1 MLFVGSHVQV
11 MCLTFTLMVKFYLT
25 GIDFFQVELFHI
37 LLFYSIFKFSDK
49 IVKSS
54 VKKSKTIQL
63 EHCNCRRTLVNI
75 EESEINSVPFSN
87 TTCGWDAFQRGTNQ
101 RIAGFSF
108 YGNSSSSVHKA
119 RKYFGGIEENLRLVR
134 SEYGADWSLRLYY
147 DLAQSDEL
155 MDRLCELACSNSHI
169 DLCNV
174 RQLPGN
180 PVRDASHL
188 HPSIWRFLPSLDP
201 QVSVFLSRDLDSR
214 ITAREVAAVT
224 EWLQSDRPLHAM
236 RDHPSHRAAVMAG
249 AWGATRSGQVLADLW
264 LRSWQEILGDPL
276 SRTSRGKKIPDQQ
289 LLAKWVWP
297 WGRLLA
303 LEHDSYR

>member
-1 MLFVGSHVQV
+1 MKTGNKKILIISFLLGKLPMLFVGSHVQV

-134 SEYGADWSLRLYY
+134 SHYGPDWSMRLYY
-147 DLAQSDEL
+147 DLETTEGDIV
-155 MDRLCELACSNSHI
+155 RLSSHWSRSI
-169 DLCNV
+169 KSVLSLVEMAFMNVKDL
-174 RQLPGN
+174 
-180 PVRDASHL
+180 
-188 HPSIWRFLPSLDP
+188 
-201 QVSVFLSRDLDSR
+201 
-214 ITAREVAAVT
+214 
-224 EWLQSDRPLHAM
+224 
-236 RDHPSHRAAVMAG
+236 
-249 AWGATRSGQVLADLW
+249 
-264 LRSWQEILGDPL
+264 
-276 SRTSRGKKIPDQQ
+276 
-289 LLAKWVWP
+289 
-297 WGRLLA
+297 
-303 LEHDSYR
+303 